1 MELRPEKCKNNLCT
15 QPSMRLGVLFLRLL
29 KIWAAIAQHLIMSH
43 GVAVLPD
50 GIAGVPFNGVN
61 APVLYLLHNPC
72 MVGKPVLPVFIVPVK
87 EDNHAGGRFG
97 GAVHPLAP
105 VLEPLYAIDAPCI
118 FGNYAGINIAALVG
132 APAHKTR
139 APFHTAGKTI
149 PAPVRLAAHIPY
161 LGERHGDDGPVLGVN
176 AVKNG
181 APQAAVS
188 SSKSSASCS
197 FCSSSNP
204 YCAAISS
211 AVL

>member
-105 VLEPLYAIDAPCI
+105 VLEP
-118 FGNYAGINIAALVG
+118 
-132 APAHKTR
+132 AH
-139 APFHTAGKTI
+139 G
-149 PAPVRLAAHIPY
+149 
-161 LGERHGDDGPVLGVN
+161 
-176 AVKNG
+176 
-181 APQAAVS
+181 
-188 SSKSSASCS
+188 
-197 FCSSSNP
+197 
-204 YCAAISS
+204 
-211 AVL
+211 